1 MNSMNPDPLDFFTEP
16 TPAPMGKRVAAF
28 LIDQILI
35 FSVLLGV
42 TFALGLDFG
51 SGNDESAN
59 VLLAVNLFG
68 VILGV
73 GYHTVAVAQY
83 RRTVGKRLMGLE
95 VLTFPAG
102 LAVTWSY
109 SALRA
114 LVPAAAM
121 LIPVV
126 GSAAGLAV
134 YLWAFLDRPVRRGL
148 HDKLAGT
155 LVTVRPVISEP

>member
-1 MNSMNPDPLDFFTEP
+1 MNSGDLDALEGLMEP
-16 TPAPMGKRVAAF
+16 SPAPMGKRVAAF
-28 LIDQILI
+28 LIDQILV
-35 FSVLLGV
+35 FSILLGV

-51 SGNDESAN
+51 SGENESAD

-73 GYHTVAVAQY
+73 GYHTIAIAQY

-95 VLTFPAG
+95 VLAHPG
-102 LAVTWSY
+102 GRGVTWSY

-134 YLWAFLDRPVRRGL
+134 YLWAFLDRPLRRGL

-155 LVTVRPVISEP
+155 IVTVRP